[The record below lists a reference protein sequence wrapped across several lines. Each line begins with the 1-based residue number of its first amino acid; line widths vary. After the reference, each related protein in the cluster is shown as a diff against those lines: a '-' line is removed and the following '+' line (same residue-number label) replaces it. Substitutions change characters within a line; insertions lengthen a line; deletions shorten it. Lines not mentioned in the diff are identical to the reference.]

1 MSTDIDWQ
9 RELDTSFSS
18 GRDVPP
24 GHYVAAGRRAVRRRR
39 ATAAAMIV
47 ATVAL
52 GGGAVWAGGSDSTL
66 RGDAPVATEGVAP
79 REDRTTDGQRE
90 RDRDRSRPRS
100 APSMSVEEEFLGEP
114 AVIEP
119 DGTVKLSPL
128 TDAELERV
136 PNPMGYTS
144 DQGHSVGLRVI
155 YQGVE
160 KYTLAVTN
168 HDGTASSMHTNSASG
183 DFPGWLAGKVELQ
196 RGLDAANA
204 DSPDATVET
213 PDTWLTLGADG
224 SVVPATPFVS
234 VTVSREVDLGG
245 GFALGADRTGVA
257 RLQVA
262 GLPEFVAWRVVDDE
276 LEVIYGG
283 GRFESLDAFVRWA
296 RQQYASGEG
305 LR

>member
-1 MSTDIDWQ
+1 MDTEIDWQ
-9 RELDTSFSS
+9 RELDSSFGS
-18 GRDVPP
+18 GPDVPA
-24 GHYVAAGRRAVRRRR
+24 GHYVAAGHRAVRRRR
-39 ATAAAMIV
+39 ATAAAMVV

-52 GGGAVWAGGSDSTL
+52 GGGAVWADGSGSTL

-79 REDRTTDGQRE
+79 RQDRTTDGQRE
-90 RDRDRSRPRS
+90 RDRDGSRPRS

-136 PNPMGYTS
+136 RNPMDYTR
-144 DQGHSVGLRVI
+144 DQGRSVGLRVI

-160 KYTLAVTN
+160 KYTLLVTD
-168 HDGTASSMHTNSASG
+168 HDGTASSMHTNTASG

-204 DSPDATVET
+204 GSPDVVVET
-213 PDTWLTLGADG
+213 ADSWLTLGEDG
-224 SVVPATPFVS
+224 SVDAATPFVS
-234 VTVSREVDLGG
+234 VRQSREVDLGG
-245 GFALGADRTGVA
+245 SFALDADRTGVA

-276 LEVIYGG
+276 LEVVYGG
-283 GRFESLDAFVRWA
+283 GRFESLDAFVDWA

-305 LR
+305 MR